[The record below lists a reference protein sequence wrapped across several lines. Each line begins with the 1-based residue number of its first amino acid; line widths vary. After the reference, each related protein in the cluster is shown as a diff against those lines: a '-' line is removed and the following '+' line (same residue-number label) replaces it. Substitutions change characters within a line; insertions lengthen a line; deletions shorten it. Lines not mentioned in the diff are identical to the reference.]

1 MVDNAEIKILI
12 VDDEEPVRKLLSSF
26 LREYGY
32 QLATAEDVGEAKGIL
47 QSSPV
52 DLVVTD
58 LNMPGESGLD
68 LITHVNQACPQT
80 AVVVATIIEDPVQAE
95 RVLEAGIYG
104 YILKPFNKNQVLI
117 TVANAI
123 RRHRLEQGRE
133 LSKRGLES
141 RLKTILDNVQVG
153 LMLINRGLQLV
164 EINRQ
169 ARLWFDSLSLGAGLE
184 TLEESFLG
192 DDFFAGVIQLAEK
205 VLALG
210 MPEQNQA
217 SFKTTN
223 GIRELQISVFPV
235 KSDNGHYQ
243 AAVIMLADQTEKLA
257 LERELRQ
264 AQKLEAIGQLAAGIA
279 HEINTP
285 IQYVG
290 DNLRFIS
297 DAFASIWTLIS
308 GYEDLLQVSP
318 HHNGTGELTGRV
330 SELRETADLEFLI
343 EEIPLTLNQSLEGVD
358 RVGTIVR
365 SMKEFSHPGGKEKEL
380 VDINRCLDSTLIV
393 SKNEWKYVAEA
404 TTALDGKLPQ
414 VPCRQNEINQ
424 VFLNLIINAA
434 HAIGG
439 RVEAGEFEK
448 GLITVSTG
456 IAEDMVEV
464 RISDNGGGIPSDVRD
479 RIFDPFFTTKQV
491 GKGTGQG
498 LAIARNIIVD
508 KHGGSLVF
516 ETRQGVGT
524 TFIIRLP
531 LQASEQQTH

>member
-1 MVDNAEIKILI
+1 MDNAEIKILI
-12 VDDEEPVRKLLSSF
+12 VDDEEPIRKLLSSF

-32 QLATAEDVGEAKGIL
+32 QLATAEDVGEAKGVL
-47 QSSPV
+47 RSSPV

-58 LNMPGESGLD
+58 MNMPGESGLE
-68 LITHVNQACPQT
+68 LINYINQACPQT

-95 RVLEAGIYG
+95 KVLEAGVYG
-104 YILKPFNKNQVLI
+104 YIVKPFNKNQVLI

-123 RRHRLEQGRE
+123 RRHRLELGRE

-153 LMLINRGLQLV
+153 LMLINRGFQLV

-184 TLEESFLG
+184 TLEACFLG
-192 DDFFAGVIQLAEK
+192 DDFFAGVSQLAEK
-205 VLALG
+205 VLTLG

-217 SFKTTN
+217 SFKTTD
-223 GIRELQISVFPV
+223 GVRELQISVFPV
-235 KSDNGHYQ
+235 KSDTGHYQ
-243 AAVIMLADQTEKLA
+243 AAVIMLADQTEKFA

-290 DNLRFIS
+290 DNLRFIA
-297 DAFASIWTLIS
+297 DAFESIWTLIS
-308 GYEDLLQVSP
+308 GYEDLLQAATND
-318 HHNGTGELTGRV
+318 NGNGEFTDRV
-330 SELRETADLEFLI
+330 SELRETADLDFLI

-365 SMKEFSHPGGKEKEL
+365 SMKEFSHPGGKEKEM

-393 SKNEWKYVAEA
+393 SKNEWKYVAET
-404 TTALDGKLPQ
+404 TTAFDAQLPQ
-414 VPCRQNEINQ
+414 VPCQQNELNQ

-464 RISDNGGGIPSDVRD
+464 RISDNGGGIPSAAQD

-531 LQASEQQTH
+531 LQASKGQAN